1 MLAEKRVAR
10 RVIRLAL
17 VVLLFA
23 GGPITAAR
31 AAAKPAEGAP
41 GCSSAPALMIV
52 SAYPAEMGKI
62 MRATKLDRIQPV
74 RSAPPDSK
82 EYWTG
87 SLEGKR
93 VIETLAGIGP
103 VNATHTIE
111 DAFAVF
117 GGCISGVVFSG
128 VAGAGSDHLGPNG
141 TARSSRIGDV
151 TVPDGWNSGRGPYDG
166 VASTSMMAVAAAVA
180 GQVKLGNTT
189 PAGDRA
195 CMCID
200 PGTVPGLTFPY
211 TPTVLLHGEG
221 STTDPF
227 GGQAAPCLQHGGD
240 LVGCEPCPVAL
251 GASPDPQ
258 RFVAGAANPALI
270 PGLITGNSGA
280 GGSTPGSF
288 IESDEETGAVGAVAN
303 AHHVPFIGFRGISDG
318 SPDPLM
324 LPGFPSQ
331 FVVYDQLAA
340 DNSATMALA
349 FIRAWNS

>member
-1 MLAEKRVAR
+1 MDSGGRVAR
-10 RVIRLAL
+10 RLAMVAL
-17 VVLLFA
+17 VAVLL
-23 GGPITAAR
+23 GGTSI
-31 AAAKPAEGAP
+31 AAASAAAGPM
-41 GCSSAPALMIV
+41 APACRGARRLMIV

-62 MRATKLDRIQPV
+62 MRTTQLDTVEPV

-87 SLEGKR
+87 TLEGKQ

-103 VNATHTIE
+103 VNATHTTE
-111 DAFAVF
+111 DAFTVF

-128 VAGAGSDHLGPNG
+128 VAGAGSDHLGPHG
-141 TARSSRIGDV
+141 QARSSRIGDV
-151 TVPDGWNSGRGPYDG
+151 TVPDGWNSAHAPYDG
-166 VASTSMMAVAAAVA
+166 VASRSMMAVAAGVA
-180 GQVKLGNTT
+180 GHVQLENTT

-195 CMCID
+195 CMCVD
-200 PGTVPGLTFPY
+200 PGTVPGVTFPY

-227 GGQAAPCLQHGGD
+227 GGQAGPCLQHGGD
-240 LVGCEPCPVAL
+240 LGGCEPCPVAL
-251 GASPDPQ
+251 GTSPDPG
-258 RFVAGAANPALI
+258 RFVTNVADPAFL
-270 PGLITGNSGA
+270 PGLITGSAGSGD
-280 GGSTPGSF
+280 SIPGSF
-288 IESDEETGAVGAVAN
+288 IESDEETGAVGAIAN

-349 FIRAWNS
+349 FVSAWK

>member
-1 MLAEKRVAR
+1 MHAGESAAR
-10 RVIRLAL
+10 RLIILGL
-17 VVLLFA
+17 VVFLF
-23 GGPITAAR
+23 GGGTI
-31 AAAKPAEGAP
+31 AAAKAAVKPATPACQGTR
-41 GCSSAPALMIV
+41 ALMIV

-62 MRATKLDRIQPV
+62 MKATKLDSVQPV

-87 SLEGKR
+87 TLEGKQ

-103 VNATHTIE
+103 VNATHTTE
-111 DAFAVF
+111 DAFTVF
-117 GGCISGVVFSG
+117 GSCITGIVFSG

-141 TARSSRIGDV
+141 QARSSRIGDV
-151 TVPDGWNSGRGPYDG
+151 TVPDGWNSGHGPYDG
-166 VASTSMMAVAAAVA
+166 VASTSMMAIAAGVAPH
-180 GQVKLGNTT
+180 VKLESTT

-195 CMCID
+195 CMCVD

-211 TPTVLLHGEG
+211 IPTVLLHGEG

-240 LVGCEPCPVAL
+240 LGGCEPCPVAL
-251 GASPDPQ
+251 GTSPDPE
-258 RFVAGAANPALI
+258 RFVASAANPAFI
-270 PGLITGNSGA
+270 PDLITGSAGA
-280 GGSTPGSF
+280 GASIPGSF
-288 IESDEETGAVGAVAN
+288 IESDEETGAVGAIAN

-331 FVVYDQLAA
+331 FVVYDQIAA

-349 FIRAWNS
+349 FVGAWT

>member
-1 MLAEKRVAR
+1 MMLGLVA
-10 RVIRLAL
+10 
-17 VVLLFA
+17 LLFGAGPIA
-23 GGPITAAR
+23 GGA
-31 AAAKPAEGAP
+31 AAAKAATPSCHGTR
-41 GCSSAPALMIV
+41 ALMIV

-62 MRATKLDRIQPV
+62 MKATKLDSVEPV

-87 SLEGKR
+87 KLEGKR

-103 VNATHTIE
+103 VNATHTTQ

-117 GGCISGVVFSG
+117 GSCITGIVFSG

-141 TARSSRIGDV
+141 QARSSRIGDV
-151 TVPDGWNSGRGPYDG
+151 TVPDAWNSSHGPYDG
-166 VASTSMMAVAAAVA
+166 VASKAMMAVATAVA
-180 GQVKLGNTT
+180 PHVKLENTT

-195 CMCID
+195 CMCVD

-211 TPTVLLHGEG
+211 IPTVLLHGEG

-227 GGQAAPCLQHGGD
+227 GGQAAPCLQHAGD
-240 LVGCEPCPVAL
+240 LGGCEPCPVAL
-251 GASPDPQ
+251 GTSPDPA
-258 RFVAGAANPALI
+258 RFIASASNPALV
-270 PGLITGNSGA
+270 PGLITGSAGSG
-280 GGSTPGSF
+280 SSIPGSF
-288 IESDEETGAVGAVAN
+288 IESDEETGAVGAIAN

-340 DNSATMALA
+340 DNAATVALA
-349 FIRAWNS
+349 FISAWK

>member
-1 MLAEKRVAR
+1 MHSGEGAAR
-10 RVIRLAL
+10 RLTILGL
-17 VVLLFA
+17 VVLLLGA
-23 GGPITAAR
+23 SPIAAAR
-31 AAAKPAEGAP
+31 AATRPAASA
-41 GCSSAPALMIV
+41 CSGRPALMIV

-62 MRATKLDRIQPV
+62 MGATKLDSAQPV
-74 RSAPPDSK
+74 RSAAPDSK

-87 SLEGKR
+87 TLDGKR

-103 VNATHTIE
+103 VNATHTTK

-117 GGCISGVVFSG
+117 GGCITGVMFSG
-128 VAGAGSDHLGPNG
+128 VAGAGSDHLGQRG
-141 TARSSRIGDV
+141 QARSSRIGDV
-151 TVPDGWNSGRGPYDG
+151 TVPDGWNSGHGPYDG
-166 VASTSMMAVAAAVA
+166 VASRSMMAVAGAVA
-180 GQVKLGNTT
+180 PHVKLESST

-195 CMCID
+195 CMCVD

-221 STTDPF
+221 LTTDPF

-240 LVGCEPCPVAL
+240 LAGCEPCPVAL
-251 GASPDPQ
+251 GTSPDPQ
-258 RFVAGAANPALI
+258 RFIAGISNPAFL
-270 PGLITGNSGA
+270 PGLITGSAGS
-280 GGSTPGSF
+280 GGSIPGSF
-288 IESDEETGAVGAVAN
+288 IESDEETGAVGAIAN
-303 AHHVPFIGFRGISDG
+303 EHHVPFIGFRGISDG

-349 FIRAWNS
+349 FVAAWK

>member
-1 MLAEKRVAR
+1 MHSGERTR
-10 RVIRLAL
+10 RLTLLGL
-17 VVLLFA
+17 VVLMLGAWPIAAA
-23 GGPITAAR
+23 G
-31 AAAKPAEGAP
+31 AAAKPAMPA
-41 GCSSAPALMIV
+41 CSATPALMIV

-62 MRATKLDRIQPV
+62 MEATKLDTAQPV

-87 SLEGKR
+87 TLEGKR

-103 VNATHTIE
+103 VNATHTTE
-111 DAFAVF
+111 DAFTVF

-128 VAGAGSDHLGPNG
+128 VAGAGSDHFGPNG
-141 TARSSRIGDV
+141 RARSSRIGDV
-151 TVPDGWNSGRGPYDG
+151 TVPDGWNSGQGPYDG

-180 GQVKLGNTT
+180 PHVHLESST

-195 CMCID
+195 CMCVD
-200 PGTVPGLTFPY
+200 PGTMPGLTFPY

-240 LVGCEPCPVAL
+240 VAGCEPCPVAL
-251 GASPDPQ
+251 RTSPDPQ
-258 RFVAGAANPALI
+258 RFVAGAANPAFL
-270 PGLITGNSGA
+270 PGLITGSVGS

-288 IESDEETGAVGAVAN
+288 IESDEETGAVGAITN
-303 AHHVPFIGFRGISDG
+303 AHHVPFIAFRGISDG

-349 FIRAWNS
+349 FISAWK